1 MAIRPMSSGWSNNR
15 GWRFFGSSDLDMS
28 DHIAGPVVLERENS
42 LKRLVGEKKSPLDP
56 ENGATEFQRYPQK
69 AVNARPLSPPELS
82 KIQPSLAPS
91 SRKRSNY
98 SLYPAQGSDRSRSPT
113 SVYADDD
120 GPLAPPRPS
129 FFRRHRR
136 DSSELSTAT
145 VQIGLRL
152 SHSALTAV
160 GHSGRDSVHRITST
174 ATDHPGK
181 STTLPSS
188 LRTELQR
195 PSTGD
200 SMELP
205 IQMRIPTSND
215 ESKNLL
221 SPVSNTSMEREYT
234 DLLSSLA
241 RKESQRKLDRAAKM
255 KTLPPIPG
263 TPLVLGETQ
272 EESDTQPNPQ
282 EGRSSEDQPS
292 KEQGWPLRQPSG
304 VLLPNAA
311 YKPPSKDD
319 GWI

>member
-15 GWRFFGSSDLDMS
+15 GWRFFGSSDLDMG

-56 ENGATEFQRYPQK
+56 ENGATEFERYPQK
-69 AVNARPLSPPELS
+69 VVNARPLSPQLA
-82 KIQPSLAPS
+82 KIQPSLPSS

-98 SLYPAQGSDRSRSPT
+98 SLYPAQDSDRSRSPT

-129 FFRRHRR
+129 FFRKHRR

-160 GHSGRDSVHRITST
+160 GHGGRDSVHRITST
-174 ATDHPGK
+174 VDHPGK
-181 STTLPSS
+181 STNPSSS

-195 PSTGD
+195 PSTGG

-205 IQMRIPTSND
+205 IQMRVAASND

-221 SPVSNTSMEREYT
+221 SPLSTTSMEREYT

-263 TPLVLGETQ
+263 TPLVLGETN
-272 EESDTQPNPQ
+272 EETDTQPDSHTGAMP
-282 EGRSSEDQPS
+282 GDQPS

-304 VLLPNAA
+304 ILLPNAA